1 MRSSSWLDR
10 LLAGPDLPE
19 PERLRR
25 STRAFLLIALVFSG
39 GLYLIGRLLNPG
51 DPIVPAALMTT
62 LFIAGGLLLAL
73 LGLIAPARIVPPA
86 AVLVA
91 VFYLMYTGQGLHD
104 IAISGFGITLA
115 FAGLMLGRRGPLAF
129 SLLSALGV
137 ALFGYAEM
145 TGRLQYGLVSG
156 WFEVAAISLTT
167 IGAGV
172 FLYLLLNQYE
182 RTLERVRRNEQEQ
195 AHINRELRE
204 LKEGLELRVAERTA
218 SLERRGRELEAA
230 AQIARESVLAQDP
243 QSLLNRAV
251 EMIAERFGYYFVG
264 IYLPDPAGEQLNLT
278 VASSERGRR
287 MVERGQSIRI
297 GLQDVV
303 GSVAA
308 TRRPRIIPDT
318 NRVPAYLH
326 HAELPLSRSEM
337 ALPLIGREGL
347 IGVLDV
353 QSTEANA
360 FQNEDMEILSMLAD
374 VIGGAIQNARLLTE
388 SRTLIEQLETLAAR
402 QARKA
407 WREKI
412 GKAGLRVTFSAAGVT
427 SQATERARPGHTAR
441 LAPRRRADIPLTVR
455 GQRIGRISLFRE
467 ENAPAWSEEDKS
479 AAAEIAR
486 QVGLALENARLT
498 EEARQRAARE
508 QLISSISG
516 RMRETLDLET
526 VLRTATQEMLSAFG
540 LKEVEIRVGQPEKG
554 AK

>member
-19 PERLRR
+19 PERLQR
-25 STRAFLLIALVFSG
+25 STRTFLLIALVFSG

-62 LFIAGGLLLAL
+62 LIIAGGLVLAL
-73 LGLIAPARIVPPA
+73 LGFIAPARIVPPA
-86 AVLVA
+86 AVLAA

-129 SLLSALGV
+129 SLLSALGIT
-137 ALFGYAEM
+137 LFGYAEM
-145 TGRLQYGLVSG
+145 TGRLQYSVGSG

-195 AHINRELRE
+195 ARINRELRE

-230 AQIARESVLAQDP
+230 AQVARESVLAQDP
-243 QSLLNRAV
+243 QSLLNRTV

-264 IYLPDPAGEQLNLT
+264 IYLPDPTGEQLNLT
-278 VASSERGRR
+278 VASSDRGRR

-318 NRVPAYLH
+318 NREPGYLR

-337 ALPLIGREGL
+337 ALPLIGRAGL

-360 FQNEDMEILSMLAD
+360 FQNEDLEILSTLAD

-388 SRTLIEQLETLAAR
+388 SRALIEQLEAMAAR

-427 SQATERARPGHTAR
+427 SQAAEHARPGHTAR

-479 AAAEIAR
+479 TAAEIAR

-526 VLRTATQEMLSAFG
+526 VLRTATQEMLSAFD
-540 LKEVEIRVGQPEKG
+540 LKEVEIRLGQPEKG